1 MPDSFNELED
11 VKKRIILE
19 NDLAYAFLTNI
30 PIVPG
35 HILVVPKRPVMNLDE
50 LNENELRAMFSL
62 IAKIKPA
69 LKEAFQATGFNH
81 AWNEGKD
88 AGQSIPHVHIHLI
101 PRRSGDVGIY
111 EYEPRKFIYR
121 PGVRET
127 SPEEELKE
135 VAKLIKENL

>member
-1 MPDSFNELED
+1 MSENFNQLSD
-11 VKKRIILE
+11 VKKRIIIE

-35 HILVVPKRPVMNLDE
+35 HVLIVPKRAVEKLDE
-50 LNENELRAMFSL
+50 LNEPELRAMFSL
-62 IAKIKPA
+62 INRLKPVM
-69 LKEAFQATGFNH
+69 KKVFNATGFNH

-88 AGQSIPHVHIHLI
+88 AGQSIAHLHIHLI
-101 PRRSGDVGIY
+101 PRRPGDAGIF
-111 EYEPRKFIYR
+111 EYEPRKFLYR